1 MKRITT
7 HIMLCLI
14 SLMPLAGCQDI
25 DLIPKDSL
33 SDPSYWKTPEDFK
46 MALNTL
52 YNNALQ
58 SFTDYNTDVDSDIA
72 YALGPNSVSNG
83 TWIATDDDASW
94 SKGFENLRQANLIIQ
109 KVSEYIGDKDD
120 VARYEAEARFF
131 RAYIYYRLML
141 RFNDVPIIT
150 RVLDVN
156 DDELYG
162 KRDERASVEDFILGE
177 LDAIKDMLP
186 LASDLAAEDVGRITR
201 GAALAL
207 EARVALFAGTWAKYH
222 GSRQDYEELLETAIS
237 AANAVIFS
245 REYSLYE
252 GMGAESYRYLFIE
265 EGDDS
270 PEDILSSRYYA
281 DIRMHNASSQ
291 FAWGFNGTPTKRLAD
306 MYLCKS
312 TGLPITSPGSGFAG
326 YDRIEDEFKDRD
338 PRMLQTFLIPGTVYD
353 NFEQTGTDL
362 VCAPQFSTRP
372 ETRTGYKLWKFMGE
386 KKGTDIQADY
396 DYHIIRYAEV
406 LLILA
411 EATFERYG
419 EIDDETLN
427 RTVNV
432 LRDREGVD
440 MPHLTNAF
448 VAENGLDM
456 LTEIRRERTVE
467 LAFEGFRRDDLRRWK
482 IAEDVLAE
490 DVKGIK
496 YAGSEYEGLNVL
508 NNGNPGLVDS
518 EGFLIVE
525 PKSNRYFVS
534 PKHYYYSLPLRQLN
548 LNPELGPNNP
558 GW

>member
-1 MKRITT
+1 MKRNFYLYIA
-7 HIMLCLI
+7 CLI
-14 SLMPLAGCQDI
+14 SLVGCQDI
-25 DLIPKDSL
+25 DLIPKDSI
-33 SDPSYWKTPEDFK
+33 SDPSYWKSQEDFK

-58 SFTDYNTDVDSDIA
+58 SFYDYNTDADSDIA

-83 TWIATDDDASW
+83 TWIATDDDAHW
-94 SKGFENLRQANLIIQ
+94 SNGFSNLRQANLIIQ
-109 KVSEYIGDKDD
+109 KVEEFSGDKSGLL
-120 VARYEAEARFF
+120 RYEAEARFF

-141 RFNDVPIIT
+141 KFNDVPIIT
-150 RVLDVN
+150 KVLDVN
-156 DDELYG
+156 DEELYG
-162 KRDERASVEDFILGE
+162 SRDARASVEDFILSE
-177 LDAIKDMLP
+177 LEAIKDLLP
-186 LASDLAAEDVGRITR
+186 QKSELSGGDIGRITK

-207 EARVALFAGTWAKYH
+207 KARVALFAGTWGKYH
-222 GSRQDYEELLETAIS
+222 GTRQDYNKLLDIAITAS
-237 AANAVIFS
+237 KEVIDS
-245 REYSLYE
+245 REYALFE

-265 EGDDS
+265 AGDDS
-270 PEDILSSRYYA
+270 SEDILSSRYYT
-281 DIRMHNASSQ
+281 DIRTHNASSQ
-291 FAWGFNGTPTKRLAD
+291 FAWGFSGTPTKRLAD

-312 TGLPITSPGSGFAG
+312 TGLPISSSKSGFAG
-326 YDRIEDEFKDRD
+326 YDEIGDEFKGRD

-362 VCAPQFSTRP
+362 ICAPQFSTRP

-386 KKGTDIQADY
+386 KKGSDTQADY

-411 EATFERYG
+411 EASFEKNG
-419 EIDDETLN
+419 SIDNALLN
-427 RTVNV
+427 STINV
-432 LRDREGVD
+432 LRDREGVA
-440 MPHLTNAF
+440 MPHLTNEF
-448 VAENGLDM
+448 VAANGLDM

-482 IAEDVLAE
+482 QAEALLAE

-496 YAGSEYEGLNVL
+496 YRGSAYESLGVL

-525 PKSNRYFVS
+525 PKSNRYFVA
-534 PKHYYYSLPLRQLN
+534 PKHYYHSLPLRQLN
-548 LNPELGPNNP
+548 LNPALGPNNP

>member
-1 MKRITT
+1 M
-7 HIMLCLI
+7 
-14 SLMPLAGCQDI
+14 
-25 DLIPKDSL
+25 DLIPKDSI
-33 SDPSYWKTPEDFK
+33 SDPNFWKTPDDFK

-58 SFTDYNTDVDSDIA
+58 SFSDYNTDIDSDIA
-72 YALGPNSVSNG
+72 YALGPNEVSNG
-83 TWIATDDDASW
+83 TWIAADEDNAW
-94 SKGFENLRQANLIIQ
+94 NKGFENLRQANLIIQ
-109 KVSEYIGDKDD
+109 KVSEYNGDKSEL
-120 VARYEAEARFF
+120 ARYEAEARFF
-131 RAYIYYRLML
+131 RAYIYYRLIL

-156 DDELYG
+156 DEELYSA
-162 KRDERASVEDFILGE
+162 RDARASVEDFILDE

-186 LASDLAAEDVGRITR
+186 LQSELSGEDVGRITK

-207 EARVALFAGTWAKYH
+207 EARVALFAGTWGKYH
-222 GSRQDYEELLETAIS
+222 GSRQDYDDLFDIAIS
-237 AANAVIFS
+237 ASKEVIGSF
-245 REYSLYE
+245 EYSLFE

-265 EGDDS
+265 AGDDS
-270 PEDILSSRYYA
+270 SEDILSSRYYT
-281 DIRMHNASSQ
+281 DIRTHNASSQ
-291 FAWGFNGTPTKRLAD
+291 FAWGFNGTPTKQLAD
-306 MYLCKS
+306 MYLCQS
-312 TGLPITSPGSGFAG
+312 TGLPISSPESGFVG
-326 YDRIEDEFKDRD
+326 YDKIGDEFKDRD

-386 KKGTDIQADY
+386 KKGTDTQADY

-411 EATFERYG
+411 EATFERNG
-419 EIDDETLN
+419 AIDDETLN
-427 RTVNV
+427 NTINL
-432 LRDREGVD
+432 LRDRDGVD
-440 MPHLTNAF
+440 MPHLTNEF
-448 VAENGLDM
+448 VASNGLDM

-482 IAEDVLAE
+482 IAESILAE
-490 DVKGIK
+490 DIKGIK
-496 YAGSEYEGLNVL
+496 YIGSEYEDLNVL

-518 EGFLIVE
+518 DGFLIVE

-548 LNPELGPNNP
+548 LNPALGPNNP